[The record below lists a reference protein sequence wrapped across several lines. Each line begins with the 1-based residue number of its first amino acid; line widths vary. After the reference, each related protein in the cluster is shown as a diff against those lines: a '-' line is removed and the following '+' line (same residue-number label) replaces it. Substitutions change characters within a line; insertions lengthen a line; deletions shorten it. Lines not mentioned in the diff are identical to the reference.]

1 MNKQKR
7 IYVRISDEEYNLILK
22 RMNKYGFTNKS
33 DYMRN
38 MALNGYIINIDT
50 SEIKEVLR
58 ILSNVANNI
67 NQVAHHANENK
78 FISPDDI
85 NYLKTK
91 VNLLLTTFA
100 SSEIFNLKNL

>member
-22 RMNKYGFTNKS
+22 RMNKYRFTNKS

-58 ILSNVANNI
+58 IISNVANNI
-67 NQVAHHANENK
+67 NQVVHHANENK

-85 NYLKTK
+85 KYLKTK
-91 VNLLLTTFA
+91 INLLLTTFA